1 MRRVLAAL
9 LLAASLAAATAD
21 DLLAQIAAG
30 LPAEEQERGS
40 PARAKAIAAL
50 VAKGGL
56 DADTLLDL
64 RLAEAEAEIEA
75 GDGAAAA
82 RLATALAG
90 DADAGAER
98 RERAAL
104 AWVAAWALRARSGER
119 IGEEGAGD
127 PEAAV
132 AAFRLRSR
140 RPAARAATALG
151 ERLMAE
157 RKPEAVAA
165 CDRALALLADQPP
178 EERVPVYALRLL
190 AMEAAGEKPE
200 AVQAWLQSKAGDPAA
215 ATVAES
221 ALTPG
226 QRLVGLEAP
235 RVSAARLD
243 GKPGTLDLAT
253 LRGKPLLVDFFATW
267 CKPCE
272 AIAPALVQLRRRLGT
287 RLQVVG
293 VSLDTP
299 ETVARIPAFVARHGI
314 DWPVIGDGVGWDSEI
329 DDAFHVGAIP
339 ALVLIDAAGK
349 VAAIDLVGDSVEATA
364 ANVERALQ
372 ALEGGLPAAAASAA
386 ATRPGPAPA
395 PELIP

>member
-1 MRRVLAAL
+1 MRRVLAGL
-9 LLAASLAAATAD
+9 LLAASLAGATAD

-64 RLAEAEAEIEA
+64 RLAEAEAWIEA
-75 GDGAAAA
+75 GDGTAAA

-90 DADAGAER
+90 EADAGAER

-104 AWVAAWALRARSGER
+104 AWVAAWALRARSGE
-119 IGEEGAGD
+119 EGVGD

-178 EERVPVYALRLL
+178 EERVPVFALRLL

-200 AVQAWLQSKAGDPAA
+200 AVQAWLQSRSGDPAA

-272 AIAPALVQLRRRLGT
+272 AIAPALVQLRRRLGV

-349 VAAIDLVGDSVEATA
+349 VAAIDLVGDSAEATA

-372 ALEGGLPAAAASAA
+372 ALEGGGPAAGASSAATKPASA
-386 ATRPGPAPA
+386 PAQ
-395 PELIP
+395 ELIP

>member
-1 MRRVLAAL
+1 MRRVLASL
-9 LLAASLAAATAD
+9 LLAASLAGATAD

-56 DADTLLDL
+56 DADILLDL
-64 RLAEAEAEIEA
+64 RLAEAEAWIEA

-82 RLATALAG
+82 RLASALAG

-104 AWVAAWALRARSGER
+104 TWVAAWALRARSGE
-119 IGEEGAGD
+119 EGVGD
-127 PEAAV
+127 PERSV
-132 AAFRLRSR
+132 AAFRLRTR

-178 EERVPVYALRLL
+178 EERVPVYSLRLL

-200 AVQAWLQSKAGDPAA
+200 AVQAWLQSRSGDPAA

-272 AIAPALVQLRRRLGT
+272 AIAPALVQLRRRLGA

-299 ETVARIPAFVARHGI
+299 ETVARIPAFIARHGI

-349 VAAIDLVGDSVEATA
+349 VAAIDLVGDSVEATT
-364 ANVERALQ
+364 ANVERALVV
-372 ALEGGLPAAAASAA
+372 LEGGGPAAGASAA
-386 ATRPGPAPA
+386 ATRPAATPTPAQ
-395 PELIP
+395 ELIP